1 MSYKITFSDVA
12 KKDLDQITGD
22 IYNTCLDKS
31 TTTEYVKGLI
41 AKMYSKKD
49 FPQSGLP
56 LQFEN
61 IITDYRYV
69 IYKSYLVFY
78 RIETGKIVV
87 HRILF
92 ARSDYCKYLFIE
104 NN

>member
-1 MSYKITFSDVA
+1 MSCKITFSDVA
-12 KKDLDQITGD
+12 KTDLLKLTDD
-22 IYNTCLDKS
+22 IYNLCLDKS

-41 AKMYSKKD
+41 AKISSKKD
-49 FPQSGLP
+49 FPQSGIP

-78 RIETGKIVV
+78 RIETDKIVV

-92 ARSDYCKYLFIE
+92 ARSDYCKNLFIE
-104 NN
+104 SN